1 MVNKRLVRKI
11 LSTLSAIVISV
22 TTINSIPFSQIVK
35 ASEDNN
41 DYINEKY
48 LTETDEK
55 NIGGAIA
62 YGDGLILISNIK
74 SYSQSGMLD
83 DTYNL
88 TEDTELKFVDINGN
102 NHTISNKDENGNKK
116 YDSIY
121 GTLTDA
127 YYTYLIVGKDGK
139 ASLIDDDG
147 NKVQVGNNLEYD
159 KIGLYRDGNGK
170 IIYKLIN
177 YCYDD
182 KNLFDIELVGE
193 DGNIIFNLEKCKDF
207 YCYKQFSNTST
218 DSLRDNYFIAMTGND
233 NKGYLINSDGEIL
246 YETQADYVS
255 FDSYLNYGCF
265 RYNGI
270 YTYYNLNNGKV
281 INSHKQL
288 YRNNTSNQFG
298 LYYTL
303 TDEAYVG
310 YDIDFNE
317 VKIIPGAYQ
326 KVQLIWQ
333 KLMLTDLNGMSNI
346 YDIDGNLFFWTGC

>member
-1 MVNKRLVRKI
+1 MVMVKLY
-11 LSTLSAIVISV
+11 IS
-22 TTINSIPFSQIVK
+22 
-35 ASEDNN
+35 
-41 DYINEKY
+41 
-48 LTETDEK
+48 
-55 NIGGAIA
+55 
-62 YGDGLILISNIK
+62 
-74 SYSQSGMLD
+74 
-83 DTYNL
+83 
-88 TEDTELKFVDINGN
+88 
-102 NHTISNKDENGNKK
+102 
-116 YDSIY
+116 
-121 GTLTDA
+121 
-127 YYTYLIVGKDGK
+127 
-139 ASLIDDDG
+139 
-147 NKVQVGNNLEYD
+147 
-159 KIGLYRDGNGK
+159 
-170 IIYKLIN
+170 

-246 YETQADYVS
+246 YETQAD
-255 FDSYLNYGCF
+255 
-265 RYNGI
+265 NGI

-333 KLMLTDLNGMSNI
+333 KLMLTDLNFLNRM
-346 YDIDGNLFFWTGC
+346 LR